1 MNFKTTAATSRWR
14 LQPGAKAHSII
25 RHLTR
30 PLKGRSSTVIPS
42 VWMIGALRGS
52 LFRVYPIPDF
62 ASLLKQ
68 SFHLLYDLRMSR
80 PVNEKR
86 PEELREAIVRFLM
99 KHGLADLS
107 LRPLAKAVGSS
118 PRVLLYYFGS
128 KEKIV
133 VEILAEVRRQQLASF
148 GQIDAATFAEA
159 CQIVWKRMSAPDS
172 EPIFRLFFEA
182 YGMALR
188 RPKQF
193 KDFLRATVEDW
204 LTLVAEPLVREGHT
218 RRQARAFATVVLAG
232 LRGFM
237 LDYCN
242 TGDRKRVDDA
252 VGMWLGSL
260 DSMLA
265 AGKKDK
271 V

>member
-1 MNFKTTAATSRWR
+1 
-14 LQPGAKAHSII
+14 
-25 RHLTR
+25 
-30 PLKGRSSTVIPS
+30 
-42 VWMIGALRGS
+42 MIGALRGS

-252 VGMWLGSL
+252 VGMWLDSL